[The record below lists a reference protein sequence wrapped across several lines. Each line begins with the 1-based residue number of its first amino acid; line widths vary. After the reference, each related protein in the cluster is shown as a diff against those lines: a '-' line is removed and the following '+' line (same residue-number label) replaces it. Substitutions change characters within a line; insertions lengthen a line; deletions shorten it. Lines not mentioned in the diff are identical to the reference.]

1 MNNENRRAYA
11 LNPHILSKPQ
21 EQVKQLEPLKV
32 NLPTRDSNR
41 KLSSTSRKVLRPTT
55 NIDRNLQSDQTGNL
69 QQKSTTVNPPRRKK
83 KESSS
88 NLVNDRLVPQII
100 KDKNRKVK
108 YNKHECVGLV
118 NEKKSFSF
126 MRSTVLISFLGWF
139 C

>member
-1 MNNENRRAYA
+1 MNNENRRAHA
-11 LNPHILSKPQ
+11 LNPHILSKSQ

-32 NLPTRDSNR
+32 NLPTRDSNH

-100 KDKNRKVK
+100 KDKNRKVN

-118 NEKKSFSF
+118 NEKNKKVFPSS
-126 MRSTVLISFLGWF
+126 GQKY
-139 C
+139 